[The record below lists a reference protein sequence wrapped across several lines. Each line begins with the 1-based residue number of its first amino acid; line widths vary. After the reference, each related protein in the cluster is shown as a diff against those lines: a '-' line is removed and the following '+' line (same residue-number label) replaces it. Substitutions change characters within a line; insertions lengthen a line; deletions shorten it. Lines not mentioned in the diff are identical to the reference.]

1 MIHLE
6 GDDSSA
12 VEAMLQF
19 MYSFDYDASGNADS
33 SASPMVFNVKV
44 YSVADK
50 YDVPALKSQA
60 RQKFET
66 TVETCWNMDDFPDAI
81 VQVYNSTTSIDRG
94 LRDVVVGIACKHIDG
109 LLSKQGFRDVLE
121 ETLGF
126 ASDIAQFLAKGQK
139 KTDKKKPAGQKK
151 YRCPGCNQQWEAIL
165 SAGSNYYCIS
175 CGGYRSDWPSYVV
188 G

>member
-1 MIHLE
+1 
-6 GDDSSA
+6 
-12 VEAMLQF
+12 MLQF
-19 MYSFDYDASGNADS
+19 MYSFDYDASGSADS

-66 TVETCWNMDDFPDAI
+66 TAKTCWDMDDFPDAV

-94 LRDVVVGIACKHIDG
+94 LREVVVDIACEHIDE

-126 ASDIAQFLAKGQK
+126 ASDVAQFLAKDQKNTSQK
-139 KTDKKKPAGQKK
+139 KPVGQGK
-151 YRCPGCNQQWEAIL
+151 YQCPSCALQWEATL
-165 SAGSNYYCIS
+165 ATGRSYYCPS
-175 CGGYRSDWPSYVV
+175 CGNPYSNWGSYVV